1 MQGLDHNE
9 VSRWAAAAQRGST
22 EAFGNLHRRFIAL
35 VHGVLLSRFRP
46 AVAEELTQECF
57 LIAFQK
63 LHQLREPAKFGP
75 WIVAIARHLDA
86 SDEHRNS
93 EPINLDSGGINELID
108 HRSGAESAI
117 DAAKV
122 LSVIRQLPEAYRE
135 TLVLRLVEGM
145 SGAEIAK
152 ETGISADSVRV
163 NLHRGMKKLRE
174 ALAIDVNEV
183 NTND

>member
-1 MQGLDHNE
+1 LRDIDHNE
-9 VSRWAAAAQRGST
+9 ILRWAVAAQGGST
-22 EAFGNLHRRFIAL
+22 EAFGNLHRRFVAL

-75 WIVAIARHLDA
+75 WIVAIARRVNA
-86 SDEHRNS
+86 VGECRSTNSD
-93 EPINLDSGGINELID
+93 DINEIVD
-108 HRSGAESAI
+108 HRAGPESSV
-117 DAAKV
+117 DAARV
-122 LSVIRQLPEAYRE
+122 MSVIRQLPEAYRE

-145 SGAEIAK
+145 SGTEIAA
-152 ETGISADSVRV
+152 ETGISAESVRV

-174 ALAIDVNEV
+174 ALAINANEV
-183 NTND
+183 NTHD